1 MKKRNGE
8 FRCVYAGPEFFA
20 RQNGQAPDDNEPSGV
35 ESGDN
40 TQAGE
45 QQSENAPPS
54 YPDSFKEGGEE
65 PNGSE
70 PPIEAGRRRGTMRIL
85 YAGPELQK
93 KNNMRRDGP
102 LMQAVYACPPMPP
115 VSDEPQMMCVYA
127 GPEMMSGK
135 LRPKDLPGQF
145 VKNPDDAAM
154 NEVYGGPDMTGAE
167 LDVREQLICCPSC
180 GCECNAS
187 ANFCQSCGEKL
198 VKPRFC
204 AACGNSLDEA
214 ANFCPNCGAP
224 ASREG
229 AEPPKKQ
236 TLRKGFFARPKGSRD
251 ELV

>member
-65 PNGSE
+65 PR
-70 PPIEAGRRRGTMRIL
+70 EAEKRRNTMRRL
-85 YAGPELQK
+85 YAGPELRN
-93 KNNMRRDGP
+93 KNNMRWDEP

-115 VSDEPQMMCVYA
+115 VSDE
-127 GPEMMSGK
+127 
-135 LRPKDLPGQF
+135 
-145 VKNPDDAAM
+145 
-154 NEVYGGPDMTGAE
+154 
-167 LDVREQLICCPSC
+167 REQLVSCPICGAVCSD
-180 GCECNAS
+180 G
-187 ANFCQSCGEKL
+187 ANFCASCGARL
-198 VKPRFC
+198 IKPRLC
-204 AACGNSLDEA
+204 CECGNKLDEA
-214 ANFCPNCGAP
+214 ANFCPSCGAK
-224 ASREG
+224 ASDAG
-229 AEPPKKQ
+229 HEPPKKP
-236 TLRKGFFARPKGSRD
+236 TLRKGFLARPKGSRD